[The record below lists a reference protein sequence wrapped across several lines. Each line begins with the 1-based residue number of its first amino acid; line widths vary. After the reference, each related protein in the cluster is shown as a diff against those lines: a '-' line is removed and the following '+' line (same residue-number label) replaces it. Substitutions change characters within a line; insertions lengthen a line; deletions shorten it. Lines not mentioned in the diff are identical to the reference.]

1 MFSQLLVLGLAVMA
15 SVDAHPRLGRPS
27 KYPRRSVIEKRATP
41 ATTVSGW
48 SYIGCYKDNGDD
60 RTLSGSKEITSTM
73 TPSACVAYCSGLG
86 YSYAG
91 LEYYDECYC
100 GNSIDSTKLDVD
112 TRCQFACKG
121 DSSQACGGVTR
132 LGVYYKG
139 GSTSTSATYVGC
151 YKDNGDNRTL
161 NGSKKISNTMTPS
174 VCTSYCSGLGY
185 AYAGL
190 EYYDECYCGN
200 SLDSSKAADNSQ
212 CQYACTGD
220 SSQKCGG
227 VTRLGVY
234 SLGSPTTTTTTSPAS
249 STTSTSA
256 ATYVGC
262 YKDNGDNRT
271 LNGSKKISSSMT
283 ASVCNS
289 YCSGLGYAYAGTEY
303 YDECY
308 CGNTLDSSKAADNS
322 QCQYACAGDSSQK
335 CGGVTRIGVYQ
346 LGTSVTATLT
356 TSKASST
363 TASTSVSANAAVT
376 STVGVAAVPKAS
388 STKALYAHHMVGNT
402 YSYTQSIW
410 ANDISLASAAG
421 IDGFA
426 LNYGRDTWQPARIA
440 DAYAAAKAQG
450 SFKLFLSLDV
460 SSLSCSSASDAA
472 THAASIATY
481 ANHSAQAMYNSKV
494 LVSTFSGES
503 CTFGQGSVSAGW
515 TYFRSLLTAK
525 GISIY
530 FVPSIFSDISTYSSD
545 SWMDGEFNWNGG
557 WPTGNTALD
566 TSSDTSY
573 MSALGSKGYMAAVSP
588 CFFTYYSPSSYNKDW
603 IYRSDDWL
611 LARRMEQI
619 ISMRNS
625 FDMAEIISWND
636 YGESHYIGPIRA
648 DQPNSQGWTTG
659 MPHTAWLNLVA
670 YYAPA
675 FKTGSY
681 PSASDQMILWTRPH
695 PKAATPTAPTCA
707 RPSNWN
713 NTDDNLYVWVALKAA
728 ATVTITSGSNSGSW
742 YLQAGVNKVGIAS
755 AAGTITGKIV
765 RDSTTVKSYDS
776 SGSFSYTL

>member
-1 MFSQLLVLGLAVMA
+1 MYSQLFVLGLAAMA
-15 SVDAHPRLGRPS
+15 SVEAHPSLGRQS
-27 KYPRRSVIEKRATP
+27 KYHHRSLIEKRATP

-48 SYIGCYKDNGDD
+48 SYIGCYKDNGND
-60 RTLSGSKEITSTM
+60 RTLSASKKIASTM
-73 TPSACVAYCSGLG
+73 TPSACVAYCSDLG

-121 DSSQACGGVTR
+121 DSSQACGGDTR

-161 NGSKKISNTMTPS
+161 NGN
-174 VCTSYCSGLGY
+174 
-185 AYAGL
+185 
-190 EYYDECYCGN
+190 
-200 SLDSSKAADNSQ
+200 
-212 CQYACTGD
+212 
-220 SSQKCGG
+220 
-227 VTRLGVY
+227 
-234 SLGSPTTTTTTSPAS
+234 
-249 STTSTSA
+249 
-256 ATYVGC
+256 
-262 YKDNGDNRT
+262 
-271 LNGSKKISSSMT
+271 KKISSSMT
-283 ASVCNS
+283 PSVCNS
-289 YCSGLGYAYAGTEY
+289 YCSGLGYTYAGTEY

-308 CGNTLDSSKAADNS
+308 CGNILDSSKVADNS
-322 QCQYACAGDSSQK
+322 QCQFACTGDSSQK
-335 CGGVTRIGVYQ
+335 CGGDTRLGVYS
-346 LGTSVTATLT
+346 LGGSTTMTST
-356 TSKASST
+356 TSST
-363 TASTSVSANAAVT
+363 TAASTSVTVSANAAVT

-402 YSYTQSIW
+402 YSYKQSTW
-410 ANDISLASAAG
+410 ADDISLASAAG

-426 LNYGRDTWQPARIA
+426 LNYGIDTWQPARIA

-460 SSLSCSSASDAA
+460 SSLSCSTASDAA
-472 THAASIATY
+472 THVASIATY
-481 ANHSAQAMYNSKV
+481 STHSAQVTYNGKV

-530 FVPSIFSDISTYSSD
+530 FLPSIFSDISTFSSN

-557 WPTGNTALD
+557 WPTGSTALS

-573 MSALGSKGYMAAVSP
+573 MSALGSKGYMAPVAP
-588 CFFTYYSPSSYNKDW
+588 CFFTYYSPSTYNKDW

-648 DQPNSQGWTTG
+648 DQPNSQGWTNG
-659 MPHTAWLNLVA
+659 MPHTAWLSLIA

-681 PSASDQMILWTRPH
+681 PSASDQMIFWTRPH
-695 PKAATPTAPTCA
+695 PKAANPTAPTCA
-707 RPSNWN
+707 RPSYWN
-713 NTDDNLYVWVALKAA
+713 NTDDILYVWVALKAA
-728 ATVTITSGSNSGSW
+728 ATVTITSGSNTGSW
-742 YLQAGVNKVGIAS
+742 YLPAGVSKIGIAS
-755 AAGTITGKIV
+755 AAGSITGKIV
-765 RDSTTVKSYDS
+765 RSGTTVKNYDS
-776 SGSFSYTL
+776 SGSFSYTLNPTDYNYNYFVAAV

>member
-1 MFSQLLVLGLAVMA
+1 MYSQLFVLGLAAMA
-15 SVDAHPRLGRPS
+15 SVEAHPSLGRQS
-27 KYPRRSVIEKRATP
+27 KYHHRSLIEKRATP

-48 SYIGCYKDNGDD
+48 SYIGCYKDNGND
-60 RTLSGSKEITSTM
+60 RTLSASKKIASTM
-73 TPSACVAYCSGLG
+73 TPSACVAYCSDLG

-121 DSSQACGGVTR
+121 DSSQACGGDTR

-161 NGSKKISNTMTPS
+161 NGN
-174 VCTSYCSGLGY
+174 
-185 AYAGL
+185 
-190 EYYDECYCGN
+190 
-200 SLDSSKAADNSQ
+200 
-212 CQYACTGD
+212 
-220 SSQKCGG
+220 
-227 VTRLGVY
+227 
-234 SLGSPTTTTTTSPAS
+234 
-249 STTSTSA
+249 
-256 ATYVGC
+256 
-262 YKDNGDNRT
+262 
-271 LNGSKKISSSMT
+271 KKISSSMT
-283 ASVCNS
+283 PSVCNS
-289 YCSGLGYAYAGTEY
+289 YCSGLGYTYAGTEY

-308 CGNTLDSSKAADNS
+308 CGNILDSSKVADNS
-322 QCQYACAGDSSQK
+322 QCQFACKGDSSQK
-335 CGGVTRIGVYQ
+335 CGGDTRLGVYS
-346 LGTSVTATLT
+346 LGGSTTMTST
-356 TSKASST
+356 TSST
-363 TASTSVSANAAVT
+363 TAASTSVTVSANAAVT

-402 YSYTQSIW
+402 YSYKQSTW
-410 ANDISLASAAG
+410 ADDISLASAAG

-426 LNYGRDTWQPARIA
+426 LNYGIDTWQPARIA

-460 SSLSCSSASDAA
+460 SSLSCSTASDAA
-472 THAASIATY
+472 THVASIATY
-481 ANHSAQAMYNSKV
+481 STHSAQVTYNGKV

-530 FVPSIFSDISTYSSD
+530 FLPSIFSDISTFSSN

-557 WPTGNTALD
+557 WPTGSTALS

-573 MSALGSKGYMAAVSP
+573 MSALGSKGYMAPVAP
-588 CFFTYYSPSSYNKDW
+588 CFFTYYSPSTYNKDW

-648 DQPNSQGWTTG
+648 DQPNSQGWTNG
-659 MPHTAWLNLVA
+659 MPHTAWLSLIA

-681 PSASDQMILWTRPH
+681 PSASDQMIFWTRPH
-695 PKAATPTAPTCA
+695 PKAANPTAPTCA
-707 RPSNWN
+707 RPSYWN
-713 NTDDNLYVWVALKAA
+713 NTDDILYVWVALKAA
-728 ATVTITSGSNSGSW
+728 ATVTITSGSNTGSW
-742 YLQAGVNKVGIAS
+742 YLPAGVSKIGIAS
-755 AAGTITGKIV
+755 AAGSITGKIV
-765 RDSTTVKSYDS
+765 RSGTTVKNYDS
-776 SGSFSYTL
+776 SGSFSYTLNPTDYNYNYFVAAV